1 MRPDIPKTKVF
12 IYTFLGLYLPACLL
26 QLLGSAFSAAALSGL
41 VPTWETAYSEGS
53 VGGLVG
59 EALKPLGG
67 FGKFLLVLFAL
78 GMISNNAPTTYAFSL
93 SMQIVFPFLTRVP
106 RFFLAI
112 VCTACY
118 LPIAVVGA
126 NSFEEVLNNFLGL
139 LGTFSSLSV
148 PIWVV
153 R

>member
-1 MRPDIPKTKVF
+1 MRPDIPKIKVF

-41 VPTWETAYSEGS
+41 VPSWETAYTEGS

-78 GMISNNAPTTYAFSL
+78 
-93 SMQIVFPFLTRVP
+93 
-106 RFFLAI
+106 
-112 VCTACY
+112 
-118 LPIAVVGA
+118 
-126 NSFEEVLNNFLGL
+126 
-139 LGTFSSLSV
+139 
-148 PIWVV
+148 
-153 R
+153 